1 MVYTTYLWWIWGWI
15 IVVLPTLIADKPSH
29 SPTIS
34 QPSHSCLGRSRLC
47 RRRCRARRCRGGRS
61 RGGWRFSG
69 CTCALSRSLVNSP
82 IVVGWCWLMLVGFGS
97 KLNILLSCYLTI
109 IDVGLMQ
116 VDISQL
122 LLLIF
127 LYRGVV
133 LFYAILGGCVRVVG
147 GCIHWCEDTV
157 HQTKTLR
164 NEYINIPTETV
175 LYVFPCNVHEG
186 VRGKLSLLG
195 ASQTLINSS
204 RNLNPI
210 SVDTSHVWKILP
222 PLSFQEKTFNKN
234 LCHDDSQFFL
244 S

>member
-1 MVYTTYLWWIWGWI
+1 MVKTINHPFENGLYHLFMVNLGMNYCCFT
-15 IVVLPTLIADKPSH
+15 TLIADKPSH

-109 IDVGLMQ
+109 IDVGWCKL
-116 VDISQL
+116 ISHNYCCSYSFIEGSAL
-122 LLLIF
+122 LCHS
-127 LYRGVV
+127 
-133 LFYAILGGCVRVVG
+133 GGCVRVVG

-175 LYVFPCNVHEG
+175 LYVFPAMFM
-186 VRGKLSLLG
+186 KASG
-195 ASQTLINSS
+195 AS
-204 RNLNPI
+204 
-210 SVDTSHVWKILP
+210 
-222 PLSFQEKTFNKN
+222 
-234 LCHDDSQFFL
+234 
-244 S
+244 